1 MKPYLNLE
9 KGAMLAPMADYTNIA
24 FRTLAHEYGA
34 SLVFTEF
41 VSAKALLFKN
51 KKTKKMI
58 RVSEKEKPVMLQLFG
73 TKPEDIGEAIKIVEK
88 NYPDH
93 FSGYDLNAHCAVP
106 KAHKGNYGAY
116 LLDYPELIGE
126 IMESMRNSTEK
137 NVSLKIMLGNKKEN
151 YLEVAKIAEEKGADA
166 ICLHPR
172 IGPGYAMVP
181 KLEDIKLLKSEMKIP
196 VIGNGGIDS
205 VESYKKMIDE
215 TKCDFAMLG
224 RATLGNAFLF
234 KQIKEYEEGISISK
248 ISTRTK
254 KDIFVEGKRY
264 LELAEEFGLVV
275 NDIRG
280 YFIALAS
287 DFEGAKD
294 LRNKFAVSKTIKE
307 IKENFNDFFNPL

>member
-1 MKPYLNLE
+1 MKPYLKLA

-51 KKTKKMI
+51 KKTQKMI
-58 RVSEKEKPVMLQLFG
+58 QVSEKEKPVMLQLFG
-73 TKPEDIGEAIKIVEK
+73 TNPEDIGQAIKIVEK
-88 NYPDH
+88 NHPDH

-116 LLDYPELIGE
+116 LLDYPELVGD
-126 IMESMRNSTEK
+126 IMGSMRCATEK

-151 YLEVAKIAEEKGADA
+151 YLEVAKIAESKGADA

-172 IGPGYAMVP
+172 IGPGYAMTP
-181 KLEDIKLLKSEMKIP
+181 KLKDIKLLKNEMKIP

-205 VESYKKMIDE
+205 VEKYKEMIDF
-215 TKCDFAMLG
+215 TGCDHAMLG

-234 KQIKEYEEGISISK
+234 KQIKEHEEGKKVSI
-248 ISTRTK
+248 RK
-254 KDIFVEGKRY
+254 KEDIYIEGKRY
-264 LELAEEFGLVV
+264 LELADEFELHV

-307 IKENFNDFFNPL
+307 IKNSFNEFFN